1 MKIMISSDGPHAH
14 YHIRMAWAKV
24 FSAMG
29 YEVILWDIFKKP
41 AFDAFD
47 EFDNLFSD
55 KPTDVFVS
63 LDTLLKD
70 NTRKRG
76 RE

>member
-1 MKIMISSDGPHAH
+1 MRVMIASDGPHAH

-41 AFDAFD
+41 AFDAFN
-47 EFDNLFSD
+47 EF
-55 KPTDVFVS
+55 
-63 LDTLLKD
+63 
-70 NTRKRG
+70 
-76 RE
+76 

>member
-1 MKIMISSDGPHAH
+1 MRVMIASDGPHAH

-29 YEVILWDIFKKP
+29 DEVILWDIFKKP

-47 EFDNLFSD
+47 ELSLIFLLGRHTTWIGRSLN
-55 KPTDVFVS
+55 VS
-63 LDTLLKD
+63 STGH
-70 NTRKRG
+70 T
-76 RE
+76 